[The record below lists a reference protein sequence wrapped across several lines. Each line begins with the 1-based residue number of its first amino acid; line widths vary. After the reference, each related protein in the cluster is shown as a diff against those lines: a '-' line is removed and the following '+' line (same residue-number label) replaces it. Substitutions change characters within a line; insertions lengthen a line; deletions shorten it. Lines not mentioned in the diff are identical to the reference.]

1 MERRERDNESSPGQ
15 ARATTEGAALAEE
28 ADRIADTAASL
39 KQEVRETAERQKDAG
54 AERLEGLAEA
64 VHGAADQLAGQLP
77 QAAGYV
83 HGAASRIESVSA
95 ALRDRSIEDL
105 LQNAGRLARSQPAAL
120 FGGAVL
126 AGIALSR
133 FLKSSESSVRR

>member
-1 MERRERDNESSPGQ
+1 MPAPSGSRAWRRRFTAPPTSS
-15 ARATTEGAALAEE
+15 
-28 ADRIADTAASL
+28 
-39 KQEVRETAERQKDAG
+39 
-54 AERLEGLAEA
+54 
-64 VHGAADQLAGQLP
+64 
-77 QAAGYV
+77 AGYV

>member
-39 KQEVRETAERQKDAG
+39 KQEVRDTAERQKDAG

-64 VHGAADQLAGQLP
+64 
-77 QAAGYV
+77 V

>member
-39 KQEVRETAERQKDAG
+39 KQEVRDT

-133 FLKSSESSVRR
+133 FLKSSERSVRR